1 MVVLGPIVTLMRC
14 MMTALIKIPRFGIGP
29 GLAITCL
36 LLTGCRTIHDVKVD
50 AITNLHKPGGTSY
63 RLEVKDAGGGVD
75 KEAGALAVSC
85 TKSALAARGLFEA
98 PANTPPDM
106 VINLE
111 YGVGP
116 GEIRIIYQSNTD
128 MGISMTG
135 AQRSAAKPLLVFEK
149 YLELSAREAGAPAR
163 PPARG
168 DGAGHQENRGEEL
181 WNVRV
186 AVEDPKKDLVP
197 YLVILANATIDYIGR
212 NSGSAVYL
220 RMDSEGNLRG
230 RQESAPGR

>member
-1 MVVLGPIVTLMRC
+1 
-14 MMTALIKIPRFGIGP
+14 MMTALIRIPRLGIGP
-29 GLAITCL
+29 GFVVTCL
-36 LLTGCRTIHDVKVD
+36 LLTGCQTIHDVKVD

-75 KEAGALAVSC
+75 KEAGALAISS
-85 TKSALAARGLFEA
+85 TKTALASQGLFEA
-98 PANTPPDM
+98 PANTQPDM
-106 VINLE
+106 IINLE

-116 GEIRIIYQSNTD
+116 GEIRIVYQSNTD

-149 YLELSAREAGAPAR
+149 YLELSAREASAPAG

-168 DGAGHQENRGEEL
+168 GAEHQENRGEEL

-186 AVEDPKKDLVP
+186 SVEDPKKDLAP
-197 YLVILANATIDYIGR
+197 YLVILANASIDYIGQ
-212 NSGSAVYL
+212 NTGSAIYL
-220 RMDSEGNLRG
+220 RMDSEGKLRG
-230 RQESAPGR
+230 RLESAPGR

>member
-1 MVVLGPIVTLMRC
+1 MVVLGPIVTLLRSR
-14 MMTALIKIPRFGIGP
+14 MTALIKLPRFGIGP
-29 GLAITCL
+29 GFVITCL
-36 LLTGCRTIHDVKVD
+36 LLTGCQTIHDVKVD

-75 KEAGALAVSC
+75 KEAGALAVSS

-116 GEIRIIYQSNTD
+116 GEIRIVYQSNTD
-128 MGISMTG
+128 MGVSMTG
-135 AQRSAAKPLLVFEK
+135 AQRSAARPLLVFEK
-149 YLELSAREAGAPAR
+149 YLELSARVANAPAD

-168 DGAGHQENRGEEL
+168 GAGNPEHRGEEL

-186 AVEDPKKDLVP
+186 SVEDPKRDLAP
-197 YLVILANATIDYIGR
+197 YLVILANASIDYIGR
-212 NSGSAVYL
+212 NSGSAIYL

-230 RQESAPGR
+230 RMESAPGR